1 MARVKKTTELMPMEK
16 PSMLPEDY
24 CDYGSA
30 LIQYGSIKWQ
40 KANKMLCDGGEGSKE
55 SLPLSLEQVQYLN
68 MRMAGI
74 SMADACKALKISPA
88 MPMLWEEEGE
98 KSSLFSCC
106 VDAIKRKQAVMLE
119 DNMWETAMVDNS
131 SRRDIMKMFLIKPRM
146 PEYKE
151 NSPSAVVPVQVNI
164 SIDGQPYVADTK
176 MVGEDEDE

>member
-1 MARVKKTTELMPMEK
+1 MGRVKKTTELMPMEK

-40 KANKMLCDGGEGSKE
+40 KANKMLGDGGEGLKE

-74 SMADACKALKISPA
+74 SMADACKALKILPDTLI
-88 MPMLWEEEGE
+88 LWEEESE
-98 KSSLFSCC
+98 KGSLFSYCAE
-106 VDAIKRKQAVMLE
+106 AIKRKQALLLE
-119 DNMWETAMVDNS
+119 DSMWETAMQDNS

-176 MVGEDEDE
+176 IAGEDEDE